1 MLFITNNEFERVVSR
16 ARNRDIAREYYRRDY
31 VVNVSITTDNRG
43 YYHISGKVMIN
54 GNIYLPRVL
63 VNPNSKIVSTD
74 CNCIYADEYTACGH
88 IGALILKVQELSPNT
103 FPYRYAVDLQKRAQ
117 EEKKSAM
124 RERLLW
130 EQRMQEYRRKEREKE
145 TNELT
150 DYIKKQLVNQFTPVD
165 STPVHLRLYADD
177 WQFGI
182 TLKIGRNRDYIVKSI
197 PNFVTQMQN
206 NEYHTYGKTLAFV
219 HNPDILDEPSKKI
232 YQFILRYYH
241 SHLSSNNTLFIN
253 DDNVDAFWDLLEEIP
268 QAMHPFARLED
279 KLHPVVSVSKDKH
292 DTILELDTDLSP
304 YYIGKKNLYG
314 YNPSTHSFTRYRFDK
329 QGVSVELLN
338 RFDTLQRLYVS
349 HDQLENFTRYIIS
362 PTKKYIEYV
371 GLEDKIKEET
381 HLEIYA
387 DVDED
392 EYALISL
399 MGTYEDGKHD
409 ILKEDVP
416 HSLKADLI
424 ISFLEKYNPDDM
436 SGPMRFDTHRDETI
450 DMIHDG
456 LNHLNKLTDV
466 YVSDSLQAI
475 GSKKSMNLSVGIKVS
490 HNLLEMDL
498 DSLDVPKEELADI
511 IASHQKKKRYHRLKN
526 GQLLYIDTHEL
537 DELGQM
543 MDQYHILPKDIS
555 EDGTIDLNL
564 NRAHQMD
571 LATQGFEYV
580 QVNREESFKD
590 VLDHLKNYTHHEH
603 PLNERY
609 APILRDYQK
618 EGFQWLST
626 MNDLH
631 FGGILADDMG
641 LGKTIQIMSLLESN
655 EHHFSIIICPAS

>member
-1 MLFITNNEFERVVSR
+1 MLFITDNEFERVVSR

-165 STPVHLRLYADD
+165 STPVHLRLCADD

-279 KLHPVVSVSKDKH
+279 ELHPVVSVSKDKH

-304 YYIGKKNLYG
+304 YYIGKKNLYS
-314 YNPSTHSFTRYRFDK
+314 YSPSTHSFTRYRFDK

-392 EYALISL
+392 EYALITL

-409 ILKEDVP
+409 ILKDDVP

-537 DELGQM
+537 DELGNM

-603 PLNERY
+603 HLNERY

-631 FGGILADDMG
+631 FGVFLQMIWG
-641 LGKTIQIMSLLESN
+641 
-655 EHHFSIIICPAS
+655 

>member
-1 MLFITNNEFERVVSR
+1 M
-16 ARNRDIAREYYRRDY
+16 
-31 VVNVSITTDNRG
+31 
-43 YYHISGKVMIN
+43 
-54 GNIYLPRVL
+54 
-63 VNPNSKIVSTD
+63 
-74 CNCIYADEYTACGH
+74 
-88 IGALILKVQELSPNT
+88 
-103 FPYRYAVDLQKRAQ
+103 
-117 EEKKSAM
+117 
-124 RERLLW
+124 
-130 EQRMQEYRRKEREKE
+130 
-145 TNELT
+145 
-150 DYIKKQLVNQFTPVD
+150 NQFTPVD
-165 STPVHLRLYADD
+165 STPVHLRLCADD

-206 NEYHTYGKTLAFV
+206 NEYHSYGKTLAFV

-232 YQFILRYYH
+232 YQFVLRYYH

-268 QAMHPFARLED
+268 QAMHPFARLEEE
-279 KLHPVVSVSKDKH
+279 LHPTVSVTKDKH
-292 DTILELDTDLSP
+292 DTILELETDLSP
-304 YYIGKKNLYG
+304 YYMGKKSLYS
-314 YNPSTHSFTRYRFDK
+314 YSSSTHSFTRYRFDK

-362 PTKKYIEYV
+362 PTKKYIEYI
-371 GLEDKIKEET
+371 GLEDQIKEET

-392 EYALISL
+392 EYALITL

-456 LNHLNKLTDV
+456 LSHLNKLTDV

-537 DELGQM
+537 DELGNM

-555 EDGTIDLNL
+555 QDGTIDLNL
-564 NRAHQMD
+564 NRVHQMD
-571 LATQGFEYV
+571 IATQNFEYV
-580 QVNREESFKD
+580 QVNREES
-590 VLDHLKNYTHHEH
+590 
-603 PLNERY
+603 
-609 APILRDYQK
+609 LRMY
-618 EGFQWLST
+618 
-626 MNDLH
+626 
-631 FGGILADDMG
+631 
-641 LGKTIQIMSLLESN
+641 
-655 EHHFSIIICPAS
+655 

>member
-1 MLFITNNEFERVVSR
+1 MLFITDNEFERVVSR

-165 STPVHLRLYADD
+165 STPVHLKLYADD

-279 KLHPVVSVSKDKH
+279 ELHPVVSVSKDKH

-362 PTKKYIEYV
+362 PTNKYIEYV

-392 EYALISL
+392 EYALITL

-409 ILKEDVP
+409 ILKDDVP

-537 DELGQM
+537 DELGNM
-543 MDQYHILPKDIS
+543 MDQPVVKVLHTISLAYIGVAETIFKTIFNGLHSLTNAVPDYYTYMNNNQVMTVSALKMIHCYILNVVVVTIS
-555 EDGTIDLNL
+555 EIIKYYT
-564 NRAHQMD
+564 
-571 LATQGFEYV
+571 
-580 QVNREESFKD
+580 
-590 VLDHLKNYTHHEH
+590 LK
-603 PLNERY
+603 
-609 APILRDYQK
+609 K
-618 EGFQWLST
+618 KS
-626 MNDLH
+626 
-631 FGGILADDMG
+631 
-641 LGKTIQIMSLLESN
+641 SN
-655 EHHFSIIICPAS
+655 

>member
-1 MLFITNNEFERVVSR
+1 MLFITDNEFERVVSR

-165 STPVHLRLYADD
+165 STPVHLRLFADD

-279 KLHPVVSVSKDKH
+279 ELHPVVSVSKDKH

-304 YYIGKKNLYG
+304 YYIGKKNLYN
-314 YNPSTHSFTRYRFDK
+314 YSPSTHSFTRYRFDK

-362 PTKKYIEYV
+362 PTKKYIEYI

-381 HLEIYA
+381 H
-387 DVDED
+387 
-392 EYALISL
+392 
-399 MGTYEDGKHD
+399 
-409 ILKEDVP
+409 
-416 HSLKADLI
+416 
-424 ISFLEKYNPDDM
+424 
-436 SGPMRFDTHRDETI
+436 
-450 DMIHDG
+450 
-456 LNHLNKLTDV
+456 
-466 YVSDSLQAI
+466 
-475 GSKKSMNLSVGIKVS
+475 
-490 HNLLEMDL
+490 
-498 DSLDVPKEELADI
+498 
-511 IASHQKKKRYHRLKN
+511 
-526 GQLLYIDTHEL
+526 
-537 DELGQM
+537 
-543 MDQYHILPKDIS
+543 
-555 EDGTIDLNL
+555 
-564 NRAHQMD
+564 
-571 LATQGFEYV
+571 
-580 QVNREESFKD
+580 
-590 VLDHLKNYTHHEH
+590 
-603 PLNERY
+603 
-609 APILRDYQK
+609 
-618 EGFQWLST
+618 
-626 MNDLH
+626 
-631 FGGILADDMG
+631 
-641 LGKTIQIMSLLESN
+641 
-655 EHHFSIIICPAS
+655 

>member
-1 MLFITNNEFERVVSR
+1 MLFITDNEFERVVSR

-165 STPVHLRLYADD
+165 STPVHLRLCADD

-279 KLHPVVSVSKDKH
+279 ELHPVVSVSKDKH

-304 YYIGKKNLYG
+304 YYIGKKNLYS
-314 YNPSTHSFTRYRFDK
+314 YSPSTHSFTRYRFDK

-392 EYALISL
+392 EYALITL

-409 ILKEDVP
+409 ILKDDVP

-537 DELGQM
+537 DELGNM

-603 PLNERY
+603 P
-609 APILRDYQK
+609 
-618 EGFQWLST
+618 
-626 MNDLH
+626 
-631 FGGILADDMG
+631 
-641 LGKTIQIMSLLESN
+641 
-655 EHHFSIIICPAS
+655 

>member
-1 MLFITNNEFERVVSR
+1 MLFITDNEFERVVSR

-279 KLHPVVSVSKDKH
+279 ELHPVVSVSKDKH

-392 EYALISL
+392 EYALITL

-409 ILKEDVP
+409 ILKDDVP

-537 DELGQM
+537 DELGR
-543 MDQYHILPKDIS
+543 I
-555 EDGTIDLNL
+555 
-564 NRAHQMD
+564 
-571 LATQGFEYV
+571 
-580 QVNREESFKD
+580 
-590 VLDHLKNYTHHEH
+590 
-603 PLNERY
+603 
-609 APILRDYQK
+609 
-618 EGFQWLST
+618 
-626 MNDLH
+626 
-631 FGGILADDMG
+631 
-641 LGKTIQIMSLLESN
+641 
-655 EHHFSIIICPAS
+655 

>member
-1 MLFITNNEFERVVSR
+1 MLFITDNEFERVVSR

-165 STPVHLRLYADD
+165 STPVHLKLYADD

-279 KLHPVVSVSKDKH
+279 ELHPVVSVSKDKH

-314 YNPSTHSFTRYRFDK
+314 YSPSTHSFTRYRFDK

-392 EYALISL
+392 EYALITL

-409 ILKEDVP
+409 ILKDDVP

-537 DELGQM
+537 DELGNM

-580 QVNREESFKD
+580 QVNREES
-590 VLDHLKNYTHHEH
+590 
-603 PLNERY
+603 
-609 APILRDYQK
+609 LRMY
-618 EGFQWLST
+618 
-626 MNDLH
+626 
-631 FGGILADDMG
+631 
-641 LGKTIQIMSLLESN
+641 
-655 EHHFSIIICPAS
+655 